1 MAEKEKNTPPAL
13 KKDKQ
18 DKKDKN
24 DKGNQNSK
32 SAQTS
37 GFKRW
42 IREMKAELSKVQW
55 PSQKE
60 TTKHTITVL
69 CCVGLIGAF
78 IWIYD
83 FLAANVIEA
92 LIALT

>member
-1 MAEKEKNTPPAL
+1 MAEKEKNTPPAP

-18 DKKDKN
+18 DNKAKN

-32 SAQTS
+32 
-37 GFKRW
+37 FKRW
-42 IREMKAELSKVQW
+42 LREMKSELSKVQW
-55 PSQKE
+55 PSKKE
-60 TTKHTITVL
+60 TTKHTITVML
-69 CCVGLIGAF
+69 CVGLIGAF
-78 IWIYD
+78 IWLYD